1 MRAVASVVKG
11 RKVQPGI
18 EALVVP
24 GSGLV
29 KEQAE
34 AEGLDEVRAEFPDAV
49 GLEPYMQAV
58 ESSLKAK
65 GFKHDNSIALVGICR
80 DEACRPFQE
89 RIEKGFGLSF
99 SQCSLGGFV
108 TMGQVGFGAAMG
120 HCPLDPVDGRERF
133 VFFGFPHVG
142 VSHTGVG
149 KIDRTGRPA
158 SGACGA
164 LLGALGAIQG
174 ADDMEKLANMPVT
187 AEDPEFTSL
196 VSKLAKRIHRDK
208 IDKDSLD
215 AKSITALSEAVIADE
230 LEDNVVQAVKGRDCD
245 YAVITGT
252 QINGT
257 YLTDAQA
264 TENHYLS
271 PGMSYCVVNGEK
283 TDLNLDI

>member
-1 MRAVASVVKG
+1 
-11 RKVQPGI
+11 
-18 EALVVP
+18 
-24 GSGLV
+24 
-29 KEQAE
+29 
-34 AEGLDEVRAEFPDAV
+34 
-49 GLEPYMQAV
+49 
-58 ESSLKAK
+58 
-65 GFKHDNSIALVGICR
+65 
-80 DEACRPFQE
+80 
-89 RIEKGFGLSF
+89 
-99 SQCSLGGFV
+99 
-108 TMGQVGFGAAMG
+108 MGQVGFGAAMG

-142 VSHTGVG
+142 VGHAGVG

-230 LEDNVVQAVKGRDCD
+230 LEDNVIQAVKGRDCD

-252 QINGT
+252 QINGP

-264 TENHYLS
+264 TENHYLT